1 MEPIIG
7 MAPGGPDAT
16 PAGDII
22 KDSGLAT
29 FSQDVLEASM
39 ERPVIVDFWA
49 PWCGPCKQL
58 TPAIEKVVLEA
69 KGAVRLV
76 KVNIDENQ
84 EIAAQLRI
92 QSIPTVYAFF
102 QGRPIDGF
110 QGALPESQIKSF
122 VQRLIE
128 QSGAKHPG
136 ADLVEEAMAQADGL
150 KEAGDLKDAAAI
162 YMQILQHDPENDVAL
177 GRFLRCKLE
186 LGDVEE
192 AKEIYDALEQEMKQK
207 PEIASFAAAL
217 ELAASGSGGEEGEIT
232 ELTQKLET
240 APNDHE
246 TRFALAQ
253 ALYGA
258 NRREEA
264 VDQLLEIVSRQ
275 RGWNEEAARKE
286 LVKYFEAW
294 GPTDPLTIETR
305 RRLSSILFS

>member
-7 MAPGGPDAT
+7 MAPGAAEAA

-110 QGALPESQIKSF
+110 QGALPESQLKSF
-122 VQRLIE
+122 VQRLID

-136 ADLVEEAMAQADGL
+136 ADLVEEAMAQADGA
-150 KEAGDLKDAAAI
+150 KEAGDLQSAAAI
-162 YMQILQHDPENDVAL
+162 YMQILQQDPVNDVAL
-177 GRFLRCKLE
+177 GKFLRCKLE

-192 AKEIYDALEQEMKQK
+192 AKEIYDALEPEMKEK

-217 ELAASGSGGEEGEIT
+217 ELAASGSEEGEIP
-232 ELTQKLET
+232 ELTQKLEN

-294 GPTDPLTIETR
+294 GPTDPLTVETR

>member
-7 MAPGGPDAT
+7 MAPGAAEAA

-110 QGALPESQIKSF
+110 QGALPESQLKSF

-136 ADLVEEAMAQADGL
+136 ADLVEEAMAQADGA
-150 KEAGDLKDAAAI
+150 KEAGDLNSAAAI
-162 YMQILQHDPENDVAL
+162 YMQILQQDPVNDVAL
-177 GRFLRCKLE
+177 GKFLRCKLE
-186 LGDVEE
+186 LGDIEE
-192 AKEIYDALEQEMKQK
+192 AKEIYDALEPEMKEK

-217 ELAASGSGGEEGEIT
+217 ELAASGSGSEEGEIP
-232 ELTQKLET
+232 ELTQKLEK

-294 GPTDPLTIETR
+294 GPTDPLTVETR

>member
-7 MAPGGPDAT
+7 MAPGAAEAA

-110 QGALPESQIKSF
+110 QGALPESQLKSF
-122 VQRLIE
+122 VQRLID

-136 ADLVEEAMAQADGL
+136 ADLVEEAMAQADAA
-150 KEAGDLKDAAAI
+150 KEAGDLNSAAAI
-162 YMQILQHDPENDVAL
+162 YMQILQQDPVNDVAL
-177 GRFLRCKLE
+177 GKFLRCKLE

-192 AKEIYDALEQEMKQK
+192 AKEIYEALEPEMKEK

-217 ELAASGSGGEEGEIT
+217 ELAASGSEEGEIP
-232 ELTQKLET
+232 ELTQKLEN

-294 GPTDPLTIETR
+294 GPTDPLTVETR
-305 RRLSSILFS
+305 RRLSSLLFS

>member
-7 MAPGGPDAT
+7 MAPGSPDA
-16 PAGDII
+16 AASGDII
-22 KDSGLAT
+22 KDSGLET
-29 FSQDVLEASM
+29 FAQDVLEASM

-58 TPAIEKVVLEA
+58 TPAIEKVVMEA

-110 QGALPESQIKSF
+110 QGALPESQLKSF
-122 VQRLIE
+122 VQKLID
-128 QSGAKHPG
+128 QSGAKRPG
-136 ADLVEEAMAQADGL
+136 ADLIEEAIAQADAL
-150 KEAGDLKDAAAI
+150 KEAGDLQSAAAI
-162 YMQILQHDPENDVAL
+162 YMQVLQQDSLNDVAL
-177 GRFLRCKLE
+177 GKFLRCKLE
-186 LGDVEE
+186 LGDHEE
-192 AKEIYDALEQEMKQK
+192 AKEIYDALEPEMKQK

-217 ELAASGSGGEEGEIT
+217 ELASSSSEEGEIP
-232 ELTQKLET
+232 ELTRTLEN

-264 VDQLLEIVSRQ
+264 VDHLLEIVSRK
-275 RGWNEEAARKE
+275 RDWNEEAARKE

-294 GPTDPLTIETR
+294 GPTDPLTVETR

>member
-7 MAPGGPDAT
+7 MAPGAAEAA

-110 QGALPESQIKSF
+110 QGALPESQLKSF
-122 VQRLIE
+122 VQRLID

-136 ADLVEEAMAQADGL
+136 ADLVEEAMAQADAA
-150 KEAGDLKDAAAI
+150 KEAGDLNSAAAI
-162 YMQILQHDPENDVAL
+162 YMQILQQDPVNDVAL
-177 GRFLRCKLE
+177 GKFLRCKLE
-186 LGDVEE
+186 QGDVEE
-192 AKEIYDALEQEMKQK
+192 AKEIYEALEPEMKEK

-217 ELAASGSGGEEGEIT
+217 ELAASGSGSEEGEIP
-232 ELTQKLET
+232 ELTQKLEN

-294 GPTDPLTIETR
+294 GPTDPLTVETR
-305 RRLSSILFS
+305 RRLSSLLFS

>member
-7 MAPGGPDAT
+7 MAPGAAEAA

-84 EIAAQLRI
+84 EIATQLRI

-110 QGALPESQIKSF
+110 QGALPESQLKSF

-136 ADLVEEAMAQADGL
+136 ADLVEEAMAQADAA
-150 KEAGDLKDAAAI
+150 KEAGDLKSAAAI
-162 YMQILQHDPENDVAL
+162 YMQILQQDPVNDVAL
-177 GRFLRCKLE
+177 GKFLRCKLE
-186 LGDVEE
+186 LGDIEE
-192 AKEIYDALEQEMKQK
+192 AKEIYDALEPEMKEK

-217 ELAASGSGGEEGEIT
+217 ELAASGSEEGEIP
-232 ELTQKLET
+232 ELTQKLEN

-294 GPTDPLTIETR
+294 GPTDPLTVETR
-305 RRLSSILFS
+305 RRLSSLLFS

>member
-7 MAPGGPDAT
+7 MAPGAAEAA

-110 QGALPESQIKSF
+110 QGALPESQLKSF

-136 ADLVEEAMAQADGL
+136 ADLVEEAMAQADGA
-150 KEAGDLKDAAAI
+150 KEAGDLNSAAAI
-162 YMQILQHDPENDVAL
+162 YMQILQQDPVNDVAL
-177 GRFLRCKLE
+177 GKFLRCKLE
-186 LGDVEE
+186 LGDIEE
-192 AKEIYDALEQEMKQK
+192 AKEIYDVLEPEMKEK

-217 ELAASGSGGEEGEIT
+217 ELAASGSGSEEGEIP
-232 ELTQKLET
+232 ELTQKLEK

-294 GPTDPLTIETR
+294 GPTDPLTVETR

>member
-7 MAPGGPDAT
+7 MAPGAAEAT

-22 KDSGLAT
+22 KDSSLET

-58 TPAIEKVVLEA
+58 TPAIEKAVLEA

-110 QGALPESQIKSF
+110 QGALPESQLKSF

-136 ADLVEEAMAQADGL
+136 ADLVEEAMAQADAA
-150 KEAGDLKDAAAI
+150 KESGDLKSAAAI
-162 YMQILQHDPENDVAL
+162 YMQILQQDPVNDVAL
-177 GRFLRCKLE
+177 GKFLRCKLE
-186 LGDVEE
+186 LGEVEE
-192 AKEIYDALEQEMKQK
+192 AKEIYDALEPEMKEK

-217 ELAASGSGGEEGEIT
+217 ELAASGSEEGEIP
-232 ELTQKLET
+232 ELTQKLEN

-246 TRFALAQ
+246 TRFSLAQ

-294 GPTDPLTIETR
+294 GPTDPLTVETR

>member
-7 MAPGGPDAT
+7 MAPGAPEAT

-22 KDSGLAT
+22 KDSNLET

-110 QGALPESQIKSF
+110 QGALPESQLKSF
-122 VQRLIE
+122 VQRLID

-136 ADLVEEAMAQADGL
+136 ADLIEEAMAQADGL
-150 KEAGDLKDAAAI
+150 KEAGDLNSASAI
-162 YMQILQHDPENDVAL
+162 YMQILQQDPVNDVAL
-177 GRFLRCKLE
+177 GKFLRCKLE
-186 LGDVEE
+186 QGEVEE
-192 AKEIYDALEQEMKQK
+192 AREIYDALEPEMKEK

-217 ELAASGSGGEEGEIT
+217 ELAASGSEEGEIP
-232 ELTQKLET
+232 ELTQKLEN

-253 ALYGA
+253 ALYAA

-264 VDQLLEIVSRQ
+264 VDQLLDIVSRQ

-294 GPTDPLTIETR
+294 GPTDPLTVETR
-305 RRLSSILFS
+305 RRLSSLLFS

>member
-7 MAPGGPDAT
+7 MGPGSPSAA

-22 KDSGLAT
+22 KDSSLET

-58 TPAIEKVVLEA
+58 TPAIEKVVREA
-69 KGAVRLV
+69 KGAVHLV

-110 QGALPESQIKSF
+110 QGALPESQLKSF
-122 VQRLIE
+122 VQKLID
-128 QSGAKHPG
+128 QSGAKRPG
-136 ADLVEEAMAQADGL
+136 ADLIEEAMAQADGL
-150 KEAGDLKDAAAI
+150 REAGDLQAAAAI
-162 YMQILQHDPENDVAL
+162 YMQILQQDTGNDVAL
-177 GRFLRCKLE
+177 GKFLRCKLE
-186 LGDVEE
+186 LGDLDE
-192 AKEIYDALEQEMKQK
+192 ALEIYNALEPEMRDK
-207 PEIASFAAAL
+207 PEIVSFAAAL
-217 ELAASGSGGEEGEIT
+217 ELATSGSQEGEIPD
-232 ELTQKLET
+232 LLHKLEN
-240 APNDHE
+240 APNDHD

-264 VDQLLEIVSRQ
+264 VDHLLEIVAR
-275 RGWNEEAARKE
+275 RRDWNEEAARKE

-294 GPTDPLTIETR
+294 GPTDPLTIDTR

>member
-7 MAPGGPDAT
+7 MAPGAAEAA

-110 QGALPESQIKSF
+110 QGALPESQLKSF
-122 VQRLIE
+122 VQRLID

-136 ADLVEEAMAQADGL
+136 ADLVEEAMAQADGA
-150 KEAGDLKDAAAI
+150 KEAGDLQSAAAI
-162 YMQILQHDPENDVAL
+162 YMQILQQDPVNDVAL
-177 GRFLRCKLE
+177 GKFLRCKLE

-192 AKEIYDALEQEMKQK
+192 AKEIYEALEPEMKEK

-217 ELAASGSGGEEGEIT
+217 ELAATGSEEGEIP
-232 ELTQKLET
+232 ELTQKLEN

-294 GPTDPLTIETR
+294 GPTDPLTVETR
-305 RRLSSILFS
+305 RRLSSLLFS

>member
-7 MAPGGPDAT
+7 MAPGAPEAT

-22 KDSGLAT
+22 KDSSLET

-58 TPAIEKVVLEA
+58 TPVIEKVVLEA

-110 QGALPESQIKSF
+110 QGALPESQLKSF

-128 QSGAKHPG
+128 QSGAKQPG

-150 KEAGDLKDAAAI
+150 KESGDLKSAAAI
-162 YMQILQHDPENDVAL
+162 YMQILQQDPANDAAM
-177 GRFLRCKLE
+177 GKFLRCKLE
-186 LGDVEE
+186 LGEIDE
-192 AKEIYDALEQEMKQK
+192 AKEIYDALEPEMKEK

-217 ELAASGSGGEEGEIT
+217 ELAESGSEEGEIP
-232 ELTQKLET
+232 ELTQKLEN
-240 APNDHE
+240 APNDYE

-253 ALYGA
+253 ALYAA

-264 VDQLLEIVSRQ
+264 VDQLLEIVARQ

-294 GPTDPLTIETR
+294 GPTDPLTVETR